1 MRRDF
6 KSYWPLESGEPTITL
21 FELWDTDGREPYLIG
36 VDSTSYNFRL
46 EPGMLILKR
55 EYVPASK
62 PEFVNEA
69 RLANGA

>member
-1 MRRDF
+1 MSRDF
-6 KSYWPLESGEPTITL
+6 STYWPLEPGEPTITL

-46 EPGMLILKR
+46 EPGLLILKR

-62 PEFVNEA
+62 PEFVNES
-69 RLANGA
+69 RLANDA

>member
-1 MRRDF
+1 MSRDF

-46 EPGMLILKR
+46 EPGLLILKR

>member
-1 MRRDF
+1 MSRDF
-6 KSYWPLESGEPTITL
+6 KSCWPLEPGEPTITL
-21 FELWDTDGREPYLIG
+21 FELWGTDGREPYLIG

-46 EPGMLILKR
+46 EPGLLILKR

-69 RLANGA
+69 RLPNDV

>member
-6 KSYWPLESGEPTITL
+6 KSYWPLEPGEPTITL
-21 FELWDTDGREPYLIG
+21 FELWDPDGREPYLIG

-46 EPGMLILKR
+46 EPGLLILKR

-62 PEFVNEA
+62 PEFVNES
-69 RLANGA
+69 RLANDA

>member
-1 MRRDF
+1 MSRDF
-6 KSYWPLESGEPTITL
+6 KSYWPLEPGEPTITL

-36 VDSTSYNFRL
+36 VDSTPYNFRL
-46 EPGMLILKR
+46 APGLLILKR

-69 RLANGA
+69 RLPNVA

>member
-1 MRRDF
+1 MNRDF
-6 KSYWPLESGEPTITL
+6 SAYTPLESGEPTIAL

-46 EPGMLILKR
+46 EPGLLILKR

-62 PEFVNEA
+62 PTFVNEA
-69 RLANGA
+69 RLTSDA

>member
-1 MRRDF
+1 MSRDF
-6 KSYWPLESGEPTITL
+6 KSCWPLEPGESTITL

-46 EPGMLILKR
+46 EPGLLILKR

-62 PEFVNEA
+62 PEFVNEGRA
-69 RLANGA
+69 

>member
-1 MRRDF
+1 MSRDF
-6 KSYWPLESGEPTITL
+6 STYWPLEPMEPTITL

-36 VDSTSYNFRL
+36 VDSTCYNFRL
-46 EPGMLILKR
+46 EPGLLILKR

-69 RLANGA
+69 RLPNDA